1 MKFSFPR
8 AEMSVKPQSAL
19 ELAVGVYGAT
29 VRVELG
35 RSTIQHLMGEDFMNE
50 QVVRDFL
57 WRNRMGIEAAIK
69 AHLFARGIPFNRHV
83 VMSMDDLYAQDL
95 A

>member
-1 MKFSFPR
+1 MNQILF
-8 AEMSVKPQSAL
+8 PQSRDFRQASVGL
-19 ELAVGVYGAT
+19 ELVVG
-29 VRVELG
+29 VELG

-69 AHLFARGIPFNRHV
+69 AHLFARGIPLDRHF
-83 VMSMDDLYAQDL
+83 VMSVDDLYAQDL

>member
-1 MKFSFPR
+1 
-8 AEMSVKPQSAL
+8 L
-19 ELAVGVYGAT
+19 ELVVGVDGAT